1 MRQEKEN
8 QEEKMENKRE
18 MRKTLIQI
26 IIYVVVMSVC
36 ENIFADS
43 ESQGWRVI
51 PAALILAELIFSMAR
66 EKKLKAYGFCPSVSM
81 NWGKTLFLLPMVI
94 LATINLWN
102 GIAFRFEPVE
112 TVLYILGMLC
122 VGFVEEILFRGYL
135 LHTLMQN
142 SARQAIIISS
152 LTFGLGHIV
161 NLLNGKDIYETLLQ
175 LIYAMAIGLMLSVFV
190 VRTKQLLPC
199 CIFHGVFNALAAFA
213 DRDGVTNTYQ
223 LVICIVIT
231 VIAVGYAL
239 WLWRSEGCCFPELM
253 GKSAN
258 YKG

>member
-1 MRQEKEN
+1 
-8 QEEKMENKRE
+8 MENKRE
-18 MRKTLIQI
+18 LRITLIQI

-135 LHTLMQN
+135 LHTLLQ
-142 SARQAIIISS
+142 SSVRQAIIISS

-190 VRTKQLLPC
+190 IRTKQLLPC

-239 WLWRSEGCCFPELM
+239 WLWRSGGCCFPELM